1 VFFLD
6 ALPTDEDLWIQP
18 LDGGAARPYL
28 TGPGDQADVRVSPDG
43 RWVAYSSSATG
54 HAEVYVQ
61 SYRMPGRTTL
71 VSSGGGTAPAWRRD
85 GGELYYWQGDQLI
98 AANLEPGSG
107 ADAPPVV
114 RGRTP
119 LFRASV
125 IPSGGYDVSPDGTHF
140 VIVTGGAR
148 ASKLVVALDTLT
160 AGRSHK
166 SAGTETPPR

>member
-1 VFFLD
+1 M
-6 ALPTDEDLWIQP
+6 
-18 LDGGAARPYL
+18 GAARFL
-28 TGPGDQADVRVSPDG
+28 T
-43 RWVAYSSSATG
+43 
-54 HAEVYVQ
+54 EI
-61 SYRMPGRTTL
+61 RTTAAL
-71 VSSGGGTAPAWRRD
+71 QHPHILPLFDSGEAGGQLYYVMPYVPGETLRSRLARERQLPVEDAMTRPAWRRD
-85 GGELYYWQGDQLI
+85 GRELYYWQGDQLL
-98 AANLEPGSG
+98 AANLEPGGG

-140 VIVTGGAR
+140 VVVTGGAR

-166 SAGTETPPR
+166 SAGHRDAAAVK